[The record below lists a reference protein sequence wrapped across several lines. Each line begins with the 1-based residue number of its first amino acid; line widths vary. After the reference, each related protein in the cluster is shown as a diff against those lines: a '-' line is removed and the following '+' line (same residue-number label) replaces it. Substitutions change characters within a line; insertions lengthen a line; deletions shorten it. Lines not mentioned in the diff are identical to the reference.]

1 MTTPMAQIFI
11 HGLDSSNQGT
21 KARFFK
27 EKYPDMIIPNFGG
40 PLQERLE
47 KLEKV
52 LSGRSTINLIGSS
65 FGGLMATIFAMDH
78 PDRVKNLILLA
89 PALPMLEALPE
100 SGKKLFPTPP
110 GSTTAQRIP
119 CSPWTPSFP
128 SPRGSFPPCTFMWWK
143 MTTCCTTLSGT
154 FPGTNFSRA
163 ANPHFLRAI
172 YCGGGCYIARQ

>member
-100 SGKKLFPTPP
+100 KREKIIPNPTWLYHGTEDTLLPLDTVIP
-110 GSTTAQRIP
+110 VAQRI
-119 CSPWTPSFP
+119 FP
-128 SPRGSFPPCTFMWWK
+128 SLHLHVVEDDHMLHNTFRDIPWDELLTGS
-143 MTTCCTTLSGT
+143 
-154 FPGTNFSRA
+154 
-163 ANPHFLRAI
+163 
-172 YCGGGCYIARQ
+172 